1 MKKGFIGFLLLL
13 TFMLTLAGCGATD
26 NAANKGQT
34 ATSGSK
40 PTEAATGPVT
50 VKHNRGELTLDKPAQ
65 RVVVLEWTFTEDLIA
80 LGVQPVGNADNAN
93 YKVYVTPEAAL
104 DSNVVDVGTRN
115 EPNLEAIAALKP
127 DLIISNFDGNE
138 AIYEQLK
145 AIAPTIEYNLNDGN
159 GYDYDKMVEIFN
171 SIAVALGKEDKAKQ
185 VLADLDQHYAEAKQK
200 LAAAD
205 KSDFHFILTQAFTS
219 QNAASLRMF
228 SDNSVVVGTLAK
240 IGLVND
246 WKPSKVESYGFST
259 VGIEALSAVQDS
271 NFIYIVQPD
280 DNVFGSSMKNNS
292 VWNGLKFVKEKRTYP
307 LASTTWTFGGPVSSK
322 GLVDGVVGAITQ

>member
-1 MKKGFIGFLLLL
+1 M
-13 TFMLTLAGCGATD
+13 
-26 NAANKGQT
+26 
-34 ATSGSK
+34 
-40 PTEAATGPVT
+40 T
-50 VKHNRGELTLDKPAQ
+50 VKHNRGEVTLNKPAQ

-104 DSNVVDVGTRN
+104 DSSVVDVGTRN

-127 DLIISNFDGNE
+127 DLIISNVDGNE

-159 GYDYDKMVEIFN
+159 GYDHDKMLEIFN
-171 SIAVALGKEDKAKQ
+171 SIAGALGKEDKAKQ
-185 VLADLDQHYAEAKQK
+185 VLAELDQHYAEAKEK
-200 LAAAD
+200 LTAAG
-205 KSDFHFILTQAFTS
+205 KSDYHYILTQAFTS

-228 SDNSVVVGTLAK
+228 SDNSVVVATLAK
-240 IGLVND
+240 IGMIND
-246 WKPSKVESYGFST
+246 WKPSKVEQYGFST

-280 DNVFGSSMKNNS
+280 DNVFGAPMKNNS
-292 VWNGLKFVKEKRTYP
+292 VWNGLNFVKEKRTYS
-307 LASTTWTFGGPVSSK
+307 LSGTTWTFGGPLSSK
-322 GLVDGVVGAITQ
+322 GLVDQVVGAITQ

>member
-1 MKKGFIGFLLLL
+1 MKKGLIGILLLMVF
-13 TFMLTLAGCGATD
+13 TLTLAGCGAD
-26 NAANKGQT
+26 DKASDKDQAP
-34 ATSGSK
+34 TSGSK
-40 PTEAATGPVT
+40 PTDTATGPVT
-50 VKHNRGELTLDKPAQ
+50 VKHNRGAITLNKPAQ

-104 DSNVVDVGTRN
+104 DSSVIDVGTRN

-127 DLIISNFDGNE
+127 DLIISNVDGNE
-138 AIYEQLK
+138 AIYDQLK

-159 GYDYDKMVEIFN
+159 GYDHDKMVEIFN

-185 VLADLDQHYAEAKQK
+185 VLAELDQHYAEAKEK
-200 LAAAD
+200 LTAAG
-205 KSDFHFILTQAFTS
+205 KSDYHYILTQAFTS

-228 SDNSVVVGTLAK
+228 SDNSVVAATLAK
-240 IGLVND
+240 IGMIND
-246 WKPSKVESYGFST
+246 WKPSKVEQYGFST

-280 DNVFGSSMKNNS
+280 DNVFGAPMKNNS
-292 VWNGLKFVKEKRTYP
+292 VWNGLNFVKEKRTYS
-307 LASTTWTFGGPVSSK
+307 LSGTTWTFGGPLSSK
-322 GLVDGVVGAITQ
+322 GLVDQVVGAITQ